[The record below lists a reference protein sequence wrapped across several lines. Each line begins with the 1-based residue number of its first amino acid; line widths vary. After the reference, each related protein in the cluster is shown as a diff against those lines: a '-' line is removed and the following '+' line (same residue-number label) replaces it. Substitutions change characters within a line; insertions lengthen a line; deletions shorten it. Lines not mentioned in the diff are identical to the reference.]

1 MKKTWIAILLLP
13 LSLAILAQKEGD
25 KAQQKDKAGNVYIEN
40 KEQVFRIDPSKKSQT
55 AASSTDLSNGYKEEN
70 PSADLTKPLD
80 EVIQEATAM
89 ADVRRNNLTAKMVEM
104 LNNDE
109 RKLQDYLQM
118 SSDQILALQESERF
132 LVNKIRADFKLIE
145 IQKQLRINEA
155 IIGKAEINLNGDS
168 ADEKKKKFIELGKTQ
183 AALIHGELAL
193 LKQNITY

>member
-25 KAQQKDKAGNVYIEN
+25 KVQQKDKAGNVYIEN
-40 KEQVFRIDPSKKSQT
+40 KEQVFRIDPSKRNQ
-55 AASSTDLSNGYKEEN
+55 AASSTDLSNGYKENN

-80 EVIQEATAM
+80 EVIEEATAM
-89 ADVRRNNLTAKMVEM
+89 ADVRRNNLTAAMVEM

-118 SSDQILALQESERF
+118 TSDQILALQESERF
-132 LVNKIRADFKLIE
+132 LVNKIRADFKLID

-155 IIGKAEINLNGDS
+155 IIGKAEMSLDGDS
-168 ADEKKKKFIELGKTQ
+168 ADEKKKKFVEMGKSQ
-183 AALIHGELAL
+183 AALIHEELGL